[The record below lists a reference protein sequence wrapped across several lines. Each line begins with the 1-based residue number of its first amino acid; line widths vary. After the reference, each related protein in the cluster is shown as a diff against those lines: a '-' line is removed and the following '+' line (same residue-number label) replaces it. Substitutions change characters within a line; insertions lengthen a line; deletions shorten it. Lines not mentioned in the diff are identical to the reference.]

1 MCFGIKRGT
10 AKPTDFMCYEH
21 EENKSSRRLFMTMDD
36 FKEFLIRTGYSERT
50 PAGNPSTVYDYQKRV
65 QTICEKE
72 HIPDLDSLAA
82 RIDEIERKYAENGE
96 ESAFGAK
103 SHNAYINAIRRFQE
117 LCQEQ

>member
-1 MCFGIKRGT
+1 
-10 AKPTDFMCYEH
+10 
-21 EENKSSRRLFMTMDD
+21 MTMDD

-65 QTICEKE
+65 QTICERE

-117 LCQEQ
+117 LCREQ